1 MILLERMKMPS
12 LFYGRLSKG
21 KPVIT
26 DVFTNA
32 GRKEMPNYGW
42 TINEN
47 GEEVLA
53 VKSYTN
59 IQEKINSVHD
69 TVALPL
75 LIKRFMEGDETALSG
90 NKASAFYE
98 DITAL
103 PSNMH
108 EAHRIMVEMRDS
120 FDSMPY
126 EDRAFF
132 NNDFNQFIA
141 SAGDGNF
148 LAFLEKKY
156 KQDLDGDGLVDG
168 KPAYKRVEDNKDVVK
183 DVVKDVISD
192 IKKAGD
198 INE

>member
-1 MILLERMKMPS
+1 MILLERTKMPS
-12 LFYGRLSKG
+12 LFFKYLSSD
-21 KPVIT
+21 KPVKT
-26 DVFTNA
+26 NVFTNA
-32 GRKEMPNYGW
+32 GRVEMPNYGW
-42 TINEN
+42 TINEH
-47 GEEVLA
+47 GEEVLT

-69 TVALPL
+69 TVALPM
-75 LIKRFMEGDETALSG
+75 LIKRFMEGDETALSA

-132 NNDFNQFIA
+132 NNDFNQFVA

-148 LAFLEKKY
+148 LKFLETKLNK
-156 KQDLDGDGLVDG
+156 DIDGDGKIGDDDSDPKGEDG
-168 KPAYKRVEDNKDVVK
+168 DV
-183 DVVKDVISD
+183 
-192 IKKAGD
+192 
-198 INE
+198 NE

>member
-1 MILLERMKMPS
+1 MSS
-12 LFYGRLSKG
+12 LFYKYLSSS
-21 KPVIT
+21 KPVKT
-26 DVFTNA
+26 NVFTNA

-47 GEEVLA
+47 GEEVLV

-75 LIKRFMEGDETALSG
+75 LIKRFMEGDEKALSS
-90 NKASAFYE
+90 NKVHAFYE
-98 DITAL
+98 DITSL

-108 EAHRIMVEMRDS
+108 DAHRLMVEMRDD
-120 FDSMPY
+120 FDSMSY

-132 NNDFNQFIA
+132 NNDFNQFIN
-141 SAGDGNF
+141 SVGNGNF
-148 LAFLEKKY
+148 LNFLESKVNE
-156 KQDLDGDGLVDG
+156 DLNGDGFIDG
-168 KPAYKRVEDNKDVVK
+168 KPVPESKDVIKDVVE
-183 DVVKDVISD
+183 D
-192 IKKAGD
+192 IKKVGD

>member
-1 MILLERMKMPS
+1 MPS
-12 LFYGRLSKG
+12 LFFKYLSSG
-21 KPVIT
+21 KPVKT
-26 DVFTNA
+26 NVFTNA
-32 GRKEMPNYGW
+32 GRQEMPNYGW

-75 LIKRFMEGDETALSG
+75 LIKRFMEGDEKALSG
-90 NKASAFYE
+90 SQAHAFYD

-108 EAHRIMVEMRDS
+108 EAHRIMVEMRDQ
-120 FDSMPY
+120 FDSLPY

-132 NNDFNQFIA
+132 NNDFNQFIV
-141 SAGDGNF
+141 SAGNGNF

-156 KQDLDGDGLVDG
+156 SEDFDGDGFIDG
-168 KPAYKRVEDNKDVVK
+168 KPVSDAKDVVNDVVK
-183 DVVKDVISD
+183 DVVDD
-192 IKKAGD
+192 IKKVGG

>member
-12 LFYGRLSKG
+12 LFFKYLSSG
-21 KPVIT
+21 KPVKT
-26 DVFTNA
+26 NVFTNA

-42 TINEN
+42 TINEK

-59 IQEKINSVHD
+59 IQERINSVHD

-75 LIKRFMEGDETALSG
+75 LIKRFMEGDEAALSA
-90 NKASAFYE
+90 NKSSAFYD

-156 KQDLDGDGLVDG
+156 NEDIDGDGFIDG
-168 KPAYKRVEDNKDVVK
+168 KPVNEPDPVVK

-192 IKKAGD
+192 IKKEGEL
-198 INE
+198 NE

>member
-1 MILLERMKMPS
+1 MAMILLERTKMPS
-12 LFYGRLSKG
+12 LFFKYLSSD
-21 KPVIT
+21 KPVKT
-26 DVFTNA
+26 NVFTNA

-42 TINEN
+42 SIDEN
-47 GEEVLA
+47 GEEVLV

-69 TVALPL
+69 SVALPL
-75 LIKRFMEGDETALSG
+75 LIKRFMEGDEAALSA
-90 NKASAFYE
+90 NKASAFYD

-108 EAHRIMVEMRDS
+108 DAHRIMVEMREQ
-120 FDSMPY
+120 FDAMPY
-126 EDRAFF
+126 EDRAYF
-132 NNDFNQFIA
+132 NNDFNQFIN

-156 KQDLDGDGLVDG
+156 KQDLDGDGVIDG
-168 KPAYKRVEDNKDVVK
+168 KPVNDTKYVVK
-183 DVVKDVISD
+183 DVVKDVVSD

-198 INE
+198 LNE

>member
-1 MILLERMKMPS
+1 MSS
-12 LFYGRLSKG
+12 LFYGRLLKG
-21 KPVIT
+21 EPVKI
-26 DVFTNA
+26 DVFTNP
-32 GRKEMPNYGW
+32 GRNKMPNYGW
-42 TINEN
+42 TIDEN

-75 LIKRFMEGDETALSG
+75 LIKRFMEGDETALSS

-108 EAHRIMVEMRDS
+108 EAHRIMVEMRES

-148 LAFLEKKY
+148 LAFLEMKY
-156 KQDLDGDGLVDG
+156 NEDIDRDGFIDG
-168 KPAYKRVEDNKDVVK
+168 KPVTDTKDVVK
-183 DVVKDVISD
+183 DVVDD
-192 IKKAGD
+192 IKKVGD

>member
-1 MILLERMKMPS
+1 MILRERTKMPS
-12 LFYGRLSKG
+12 LFFKYLSSD
-21 KPVIT
+21 KPVKT
-26 DVFTNA
+26 NVFTNA

-42 TINEN
+42 SINES
-47 GEEVLA
+47 GEEVL
-53 VKSYTN
+53 VIKSYTN
-59 IQEKINSVHD
+59 IQEQINSHHD

-90 NKASAFYE
+90 NKSSAFYE

-108 EAHRIMVEMRDS
+108 EAHRIMVEMREE

-168 KPAYKRVEDNKDVVK
+168 KPVDKSSANIK
-183 DVVKDVISD
+183 DVVKDVITD
-192 IKKAGD
+192 IKKEGD
-198 INE
+198 KNE

>member
-1 MILLERMKMPS
+1 MSS
-12 LFYGRLSKG
+12 LFYGRLLKG
-21 KPVIT
+21 EPVKT
-26 DVFTNA
+26 EVFTNA

-69 TVALPL
+69 SVALPM
-75 LIKRFMEGDETALSG
+75 LIKRFMEGDETALSS

-108 EAHRIMVEMRDS
+108 DAHRIMVEMRGE
-120 FDSMPY
+120 FDALPY
-126 EDRAFF
+126 EDRAYF
-132 NNDFNQFIA
+132 NNDFNQFIN
-141 SAGDGNF
+141 SVGDGYF
-148 LAFLEKKY
+148 LSFLEKKSNV
-156 KQDLDGDGLVDG
+156 DLDGDGFIDD
-168 KPAYKRVEDNKDVVK
+168 KPLPKPDVAAEK
-183 DVVKDVISD
+183 QIEKQIDVL
-192 IKKAGD
+192 KKEGVL
-198 INE
+198 IE

>member
-1 MILLERMKMPS
+1 MPS

-21 KPVIT
+21 EPIKT
-26 DVFTNA
+26 EVFTNP

-42 TINEN
+42 TINEF

-69 TVALPL
+69 TVSLPL
-75 LIKRFMEGDETALSG
+75 LIKRFMEGDETALSA

-108 EAHRIMVEMRDS
+108 DAHRIMVEMRES
-120 FDSMPY
+120 FDAMPY

-132 NNDFNQFIA
+132 NNDFNQFIV

-148 LAFLEKKY
+148 LAFLEKKHN
-156 KQDLDGDGLVDG
+156 QDLNGDGKIGDGDNDIITDDVVVAA
-168 KPAYKRVEDNKDVVK
+168 KDNKV
-183 DVVKDVISD
+183 
-192 IKKAGD
+192 GD
-198 INE
+198 TNE

>member
-1 MILLERMKMPS
+1 MSS
-12 LFYGRLSKG
+12 LFFKYLSSD
-21 KPVIT
+21 KPVKT
-26 DVFTNA
+26 NVFTNA

-42 TINEN
+42 TIDEK
-47 GEEVLA
+47 GEEVLTI
-53 VKSYTN
+53 KSYTN

-69 TVALPL
+69 SVALPL
-75 LIKRFMEGDETALSG
+75 LIKRFMEGDETALSA
-90 NKASAFYE
+90 NKSSAFYD

-120 FDSMPY
+120 FDAMPY

-141 SAGDGNF
+141 SAGNGNF

-168 KPAYKRVEDNKDVVK
+168 KPVDGSPADLKDVVK
-183 DVVKDVISD
+183 DVVSD
-192 IKKAGD
+192 IKKEGGL
-198 INE
+198 NE

>member
-1 MILLERMKMPS
+1 MAMILLERTIMPS
-12 LFYGRLSKG
+12 LFFKYLSSD
-21 KPVIT
+21 KPVKT
-26 DVFTNA
+26 NVFTNA

-47 GEEVLA
+47 GEEVLTI
-53 VKSYTN
+53 KSYTN
-59 IQEKINSVHD
+59 IQEMINSVHD
-69 TVALPL
+69 SVALPM
-75 LIKRFMEGDETALSG
+75 LIKRFMEGDEKALSS
-90 NKASAFYE
+90 NQAHAFYE

-108 EAHRIMVEMRDS
+108 EAHRIMVEMRDE

-156 KQDLDGDGLVDG
+156 QKDLDGDGFVDG
-168 KPAYKRVEDNKDVVK
+168 KPVYKRADDIKDVVK
-183 DVVKDVISD
+183 DVVSDLKERGEVI
-192 IKKAGD
+192 
-198 INE
+198 E

>member
-1 MILLERMKMPS
+1 MPS
-12 LFYGRLSKG
+12 LFYKNLSAG
-21 KPVIT
+21 KPVKT
-26 DVFTNA
+26 YVFTNA

-69 TVALPL
+69 SVALPL
-75 LIKRFMEGDETALSG
+75 LIKRFMEGDETALSA

-108 EAHRIMVEMRDS
+108 DAHRLMVEMREQ
-120 FDSMPY
+120 FDSLPY
-126 EDRAFF
+126 DDRAFF

-148 LAFLEKKY
+148 LKFLETKLDK
-156 KQDLDGDGLVDG
+156 DIDGDGKIGDGDSEPKGKDGDVD
-168 KPAYKRVEDNKDVVK
+168 E
-183 DVVKDVISD
+183 
-192 IKKAGD
+192 
-198 INE
+198 

>member
-1 MILLERMKMPS
+1 MILLERKIMPS
-12 LFYGRLSKG
+12 LFFKYLSSD
-21 KPVIT
+21 KPVKT
-26 DVFTNA
+26 NVFTNS

-42 TINEN
+42 TIDEN
-47 GEEVLA
+47 GEEVLT

-69 TVALPL
+69 SVALPM
-75 LIKRFMEGDETALSG
+75 LIKRFMEGDETALSA

-108 EAHRIMVEMRDS
+108 EAHRIMVEMRES

-168 KPAYKRVEDNKDVVK
+168 KPVDDSSADIKDVVK
-183 DVVKDVISD
+183 DVVSDV
-192 IKKAGD
+192 KKAGD

>member
-1 MILLERMKMPS
+1 MPS
-12 LFYGRLSKG
+12 LFFKYLSSD
-21 KPVIT
+21 KPVKT
-26 DVFTNA
+26 NVFTNA

-42 TINEN
+42 TINEH

-59 IQEKINSVHD
+59 IAEMIQSHHD
-69 TVALPL
+69 SVALPV
-75 LIKRFMEGDETALSG
+75 LIKRFMEGDETALQQNRSH
-90 NKASAFYE
+90 AFYE

-141 SAGDGNF
+141 SAGNGNF

-156 KQDLDGDGLVDG
+156 NEDIDGDGLVGG
-168 KPAYKRVEDNKDVVK
+168 KPVSEPKSDLKDVVE
-183 DVVKDVISD
+183 DVIID
-192 IKKAGD
+192 IKKEGEP
-198 INE
+198 NE

>member
-1 MILLERMKMPS
+1 MILLERTKMPS
-12 LFYGRLSKG
+12 LFFKYLSSD
-21 KPVIT
+21 KPVKT
-26 DVFTNA
+26 NVFTNV

-42 TINEN
+42 TINEK

-75 LIKRFMEGDETALSG
+75 LIKRFMEGDETALSA

-132 NNDFNQFIA
+132 NNDFNQFIN

-156 KQDLDGDGLVDG
+156 KEDIDGDGFIDG
-168 KPAYKRVEDNKDVVK
+168 KPVSKPKTDLEDVVEDVVHM
-183 DVVKDVISD
+183 S
-192 IKKAGD
+192 KKVGD
-198 INE
+198 NNE

>member
-1 MILLERMKMPS
+1 MSS
-12 LFYGRLSKG
+12 LFFKYLSSD
-21 KPVIT
+21 KPVKT
-26 DVFTNA
+26 NVFTNA

-69 TVALPL
+69 SVALPL
-75 LIKRFMEGDETALSG
+75 LIKRFIEGDETALSA

-98 DITAL
+98 DISAL

-108 EAHRIMVEMRDS
+108 DAHRIMVEMRES

-132 NNDFNQFIA
+132 NNDFNQFIN
-141 SAGDGNF
+141 SAGNGNFLKFLESKLNKDIDGDGVISDGNNDLKDGDGN
-148 LAFLEKKY
+148 E
-156 KQDLDGDGLVDG
+156 
-168 KPAYKRVEDNKDVVK
+168 
-183 DVVKDVISD
+183 
-192 IKKAGD
+192 
-198 INE
+198 

>member
-1 MILLERMKMPS
+1 MSS
-12 LFYGRLSKG
+12 LFFKYLSSD
-21 KPVIT
+21 KPVKT
-26 DVFTNA
+26 NVFTNA

-75 LIKRFMEGDETALSG
+75 LIKRFMEGDETALSA

-168 KPAYKRVEDNKDVVK
+168 NPVHES
-183 DVVKDVISD
+183 KDVINDVVED
-192 IKKAGD
+192 IKKVGEL
-198 INE
+198 NE